1 VSALPR
7 RAAAWLAGAWC
18 GLVGAVGFVAAPLL
32 FATLPRGDAGRVAA
46 RLFAVDAALGL
57 GFGASLLVLALQ
69 DAKRNAA
76 AGGSYFSAEMVLA
89 LAALFSI
96 VAGHYAIEPMLA
108 AAGRGGEGPPFAVL
122 HGVASVFFVVKFV
135 VVAVLAW
142 RLGRA
147 PAYRAEGDATTAA
160 PTS

>member
-1 VSALPR
+1 MSALPR

-46 RLFAVDAALGL
+46 RLFALDAALGL
-57 GFGASLLVLALQ
+57 GFGAALLVFALQ
-69 DAKRNAA
+69 DAKRNTAT
-76 AGGSYFSAEMVLA
+76 GGSRFSAEIVLA
-89 LAALFSI
+89 LAALFCI

-108 AAGRGGEGPPFAVL
+108 AAGRGEGPPFAVL

-147 PAYRAEGDATTAA
+147 PEHGAQGDTKTTAQ
-160 PTS
+160 TS

>member
-7 RAAAWLAGAWC
+7 RAAAWLAGVWC

-32 FATLPRGDAGRVAA
+32 FATLPRGDAGRVAT

-57 GFGASLLVLALQ
+57 GFGTVLLVLALQ
-69 DAKRNAA
+69 DAKRNTAA
-76 AGGSYFSAEMVLA
+76 RGSRFSVEMVLA
-89 LAALFSI
+89 LAALFSV

-108 AAGRGGEGPPFAVL
+108 AAAHGEGPSFATL

-135 VVAVLAW
+135 AVAVLAW

-147 PAYRAEGDATTAA
+147 PAPGAEGDATTAA